1 MFSIMSA
8 ILPSKMFSRAYLIKL
23 GQPQNCIIKQTKISH
38 LKDQIIRLENSQGK
52 KHSTTVILC
61 IVPYLIWN
69 CLFSLFLLEM
79 TRNVIF
85 YLFIYLQLYL
95 DGPFGE
101 GHQDWYNCDVAVLV
115 GGGIGVT
122 PFASILKDIA
132 FRSKSGMKLTCK
144 KVRNK
149 SFFFFKLVIT
159 LVDLCLCCSLLFLTK
174 ILCVDGADIECAN
187 LIY

>member
-1 MFSIMSA
+1 
-8 ILPSKMFSRAYLIKL
+8 
-23 GQPQNCIIKQTKISH
+23 
-38 LKDQIIRLENSQGK
+38 
-52 KHSTTVILC
+52 
-61 IVPYLIWN
+61 
-69 CLFSLFLLEM
+69 M

-149 SFFFFKLVIT
+149 SFFF
-159 LVDLCLCCSLLFLTK
+159 
-174 ILCVDGADIECAN
+174 
-187 LIY
+187 LISNYFSRFMLMLQFALSDKDTVCRWCRY